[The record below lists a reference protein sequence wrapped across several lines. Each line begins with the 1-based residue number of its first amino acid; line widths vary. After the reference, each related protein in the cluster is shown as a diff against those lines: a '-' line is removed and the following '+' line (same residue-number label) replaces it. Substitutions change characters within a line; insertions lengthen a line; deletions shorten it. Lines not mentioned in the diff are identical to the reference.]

1 MLQKFLLAKV
11 RTRFHFLGHE
21 LFLGGHSH
29 VLATYVYQIRSR
41 LAVLGLCSAAPE
53 RSVQPLGSFGSGAPA
68 ALSGAEHSDNN
79 LAGFLAASPVR
90 GRSGG
95 VVGVGRFFESR
106 RGWVLC
112 LQPV

>member
-1 MLQKFLLAKV
+1 MLKKFLLAKV
-11 RTRFHFLGHE
+11 RTRFHFLGRE
-21 LFLGGHSH
+21 IFFGGSSH
-29 VLATYVYQIRSR
+29 VLATCVHQIRS

-68 ALSGAEHSDNN
+68 ALSGADHSDDN
-79 LAGFLAASPVR
+79 LSVFLAATPVR